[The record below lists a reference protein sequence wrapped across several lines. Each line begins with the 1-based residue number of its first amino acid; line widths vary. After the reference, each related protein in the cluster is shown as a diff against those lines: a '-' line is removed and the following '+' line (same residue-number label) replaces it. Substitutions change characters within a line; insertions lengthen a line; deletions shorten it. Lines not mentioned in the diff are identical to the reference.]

1 MLAAMA
7 SKFLLQRSK
16 TDFLVLAALQQLR
29 SLEELKYFKVDDSFV
44 ELADA
49 ACKLG
54 IVLFNS
60 TMFLINHVNGIC
72 KSSYLY
78 IHTELGIVSPSL
90 QGCLWQ
96 AHSFQVA
103 FITVGITKSKRTVW
117 LEPWLKDCYT
127 TIF

>member
-1 MLAAMA
+1 MAATA
-7 SKFLLQRSK
+7 SKFLLYRSK
-16 TDFLVLAALQQLR
+16 TDFLLLAALQQLR

-44 ELADA
+44 EFADA

-54 IVLFNS
+54 VVFFILLCLSS
-60 TMFLINHVNGIC
+60 TIFVNGIC

-96 AHSFQVA
+96 THSFQCLDYCWYRKVKQNCLA
-103 FITVGITKSKRTVW
+103 RAMAK
-117 LEPWLKDCYT
+117 
-127 TIF
+127 